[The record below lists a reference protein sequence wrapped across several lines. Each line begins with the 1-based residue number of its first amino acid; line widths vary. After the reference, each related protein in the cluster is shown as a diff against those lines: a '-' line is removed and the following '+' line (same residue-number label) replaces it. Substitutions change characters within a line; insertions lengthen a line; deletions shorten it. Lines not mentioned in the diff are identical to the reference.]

1 MAQESKIQVD
11 NIESLTTAR
20 VELPFGATLPSGS
33 SLVVNGDFNAGVV
46 TATTHGGENAN
57 FTGVCTAT
65 SFVGN
70 GSALTNLPIITEGK
84 SIAYTLIAG

>member
-1 MAQESKIQVD
+1 M
-11 NIESLTTAR
+11 
-20 VELPFGATLPSGS
+20 P
-33 SLVVNGDFNAGVV
+33 VV
-46 TATTHGGENAN
+46 TTHGGENAN